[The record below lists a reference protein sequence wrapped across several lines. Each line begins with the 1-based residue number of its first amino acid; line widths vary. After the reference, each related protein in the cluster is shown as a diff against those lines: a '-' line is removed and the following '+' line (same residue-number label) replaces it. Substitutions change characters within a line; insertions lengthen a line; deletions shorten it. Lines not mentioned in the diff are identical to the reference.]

1 MTTYPVTSR
10 SKVREAM
17 DGSDIDPCVLGDE
30 LRVLRRL
37 NRMTSS
43 APLLLSVLQKRL
55 ALSEGASVSLID
67 FGAGGGDVARDF
79 AMLARNRRWSASVIA
94 TDRSVQCIE
103 ACRAADAAATV
114 QYREVDLLH
123 GAEILGDG
131 AADVSHASL
140 VLHHFDDHDV
150 VNALWQM
157 SRCAR
162 RLVVWNDL
170 LRERIGE
177 LGAVLATIGSSSV
190 TRADAVTSV
199 RRGFTLNDAEAFAE
213 AAGLTDIEVRRWRGG
228 RFVLSA
234 RPGCAPSANRPL
246 LRATAVSFSYPGTPV
261 LHDYSVVL
269 RAGGLVL
276 LHGSNGSGKTTI
288 LRILAGAL
296 EPASGRVW
304 CDRIRGAVGFLP
316 QQNSLFSALDIGANI
331 DTFQRLADVP
341 LRDREFRAR
350 AAIAHFGL
358 QDLLARGI
366 GQLSIGQARRAAL
379 ATVFAS
385 AGAVVLLDEPD
396 AGLDAAGRQALGQA
410 VARHCA
416 NGGAIMIA
424 THQDAWIESMCDA
437 SSIVL
442 SRSAPK

>member
-1 MTTYPVTSR
+1 MATHPVTSR
-10 SKVREAM
+10 STVREAM
-17 DGSDIDPCVLGDE
+17 DGSSIDPCVLDDE

-43 APLLLSVLQKRL
+43 APLLVSVLRRRL
-55 ALSEGASVSLID
+55 APSDGDSVSLLD

-79 AMLARNRRWSASVIA
+79 AMLARRQGWNASVVA
-94 TDRSVQCIE
+94 TDRSAQCLE
-103 ACRAADAAATV
+103 ACRAADAAGTV

-123 GAEILGDG
+123 GAEVLGDG

-140 VLHHFDDHDV
+140 VLHHLEDHDV
-150 VNALWQM
+150 VCALRQM

-177 LGAVLATIGSSSV
+177 LGAVLATIGASGV

-199 RRGFTLNDAEAFAE
+199 RRGFTLNEAEAFAE
-213 AAGLTDIEVRRWRGG
+213 AAGLVDIEVRRWRGG

-234 RPGCAPSANRPL
+234 RPGREPAANRPL
-246 LRATAVSFSYPGTPV
+246 LRATSVSFSYPGTPV

-269 RAGGLVL
+269 RAGEMVL
-276 LHGSNGSGKTTI
+276 LHGANGSGKTTI

-296 EPASGRVW
+296 RPESGRVW

-316 QQNSLFSALDIGANI
+316 QQHGLFSALDIGANI
-331 DTFQRLADVP
+331 ETFQRLAGVP
-341 LRDREFRAR
+341 PCDRGSRAR
-350 AAIAHFGL
+350 DAIACFGL
-358 QDLLARGI
+358 QDLLARRI
-366 GQLSIGQARRAAL
+366 GQLSIGQGRRAAL

-385 AGAVVLLDEPD
+385 AGEVVLLDEPD
-396 AGLDAAGRQALGQA
+396 AGLDAAGREALGHA
-410 VARHCA
+410 VLRHCA
-416 NGGAIMIA
+416 SGGAIMMA
-424 THQDAWIESMCDA
+424 THQDVWIESLCGA
-437 SSIVL
+437 SSIAL
-442 SRSAPK
+442 LRSAPR